1 MQVSRGV
8 SLKQFN
14 TLKVNAEA
22 EYFCRIQSDTDI
34 QKAIQFAQDQS
45 LDIKVLGG
53 GSNVVMSS
61 RIQGLVLLVNSV
73 GVDVIEQDDESV
85 CLKVAAGENWHE
97 FVMWSLRQGYY
108 GLENLALIPG
118 SVGAAPVQNIG
129 AYGVEVE
136 RFICKVEAFDLKT
149 GEMKEFD
156 RTECQFAYRESIF
169 KNEYDGHYV
178 IANVV
183 FRLNKQAD
191 VKVEYAPLNQMAE
204 EQGLP
209 TPMQLAQWVIDV
221 RNQKLPNP
229 SELPNAG
236 SFFKNPVVSNEKF
249 RDLEQQYPGMP
260 HYVQEVGVKLPAGWL
275 IDQLGLKGHS
285 FGHVRIHDKQ
295 ALVLINQGG
304 AAEDIANATKQ
315 IKQTV
320 KQAYGIE
327 LEQEPRVFA

>member
-1 MQVSRGV
+1 MQVRCDV
-8 SLKQFN
+8 SLKRHN
-14 TLKVNAEA
+14 TLQVDAVA
-22 EYFCRIQSDTDI
+22 EYFCSAESDEDI
-34 QKAIQFAQDQS
+34 QYAIDYAQEKS

-61 RIQGLVLLVNSV
+61 RVQGLVLLVNSA
-73 GVDVIEQDDESV
+73 GVHVVKQDDVSV
-85 CLKVAAGENWHE
+85 YLKVAAGENWHE
-97 FVMWSLRQGYY
+97 FVMWSLSQGYY

-136 RFICKVEAFDLKT
+136 RFICKVEAFDLRT
-149 GEMKEFD
+149 GELKEFD

-169 KNEYDGHYV
+169 KNECDGHYV

-191 VKVEYAPLNQMAE
+191 VKVEYAPLNQMTE

-209 TPMQLAQWVIDV
+209 TPLQLAQWVIDV

-249 RDLEQQYPGMP
+249 RDLEQQYPSMP

-285 FGHVRIHDKQ
+285 FGYVRIHDKQ

-304 AAEDIANATKQ
+304 TAEDIANATKQ
-315 IKQTV
+315 IKQKV
-320 KQAYGIE
+320 KQVYGIE
-327 LEQEPRVFA
+327 LEQEPRMFA